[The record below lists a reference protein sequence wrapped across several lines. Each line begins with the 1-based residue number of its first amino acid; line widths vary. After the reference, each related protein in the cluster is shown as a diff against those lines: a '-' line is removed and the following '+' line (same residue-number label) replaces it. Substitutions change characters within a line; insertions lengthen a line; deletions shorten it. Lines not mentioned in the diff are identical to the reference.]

1 MFILTETEQD
11 YNHAC
16 AYLKQHLPKLIVKG
30 HYCFEEN
37 LQDEQ
42 IVNTVNTIAPDIILS
57 ILPSPLQEEW
67 IVENSSKVNAKL
79 YVGMGNVVETIR
91 MENKKI
97 PSIVQALHAEGIY
110 NKFKSRNKSLSS
122 RILKRKVAQYNTK
135 KGEDVNGTLL

>member
-1 MFILTETEQD
+1 MEEGEVQAEEFCDYRSLLTLAKEFEESKQLFILTETEQD

-57 ILPSPLQEEW
+57 ILPSTLQEEW

-79 YVGMGNVVETIR
+79 YVGMGNVVET
-91 MENKKI
+91 
-97 PSIVQALHAEGIY
+97 GC
-110 NKFKSRNKSLSS
+110 
-122 RILKRKVAQYNTK
+122 
-135 KGEDVNGTLL
+135 LLLLCYLFC